1 MGLRIIYKDQEEFV
15 CNLTQA
21 RKMVEEEGWSW
32 TNSAPAKPSKSP
44 AKTRKAKVKVEAS
57 DLEIDSPF
65 NDGEPIN
72 IDLGETKEISE
83 EINPSDE
90 NKGD

>member
-1 MGLRIIYKDQEEFV
+1 MGLRIIYKGEKEFA
-15 CNLTQA
+15 CSLTQA
-21 RKMVEEEGWSW
+21 KKMVNEEGWSW
-32 TNSAPAKPSKSP
+32 TPTQSKPSKSP

-57 DLEIDSPF
+57 DIEVDSTF

-72 IDLGETKEISE
+72 IDLGETIENSE
-83 EINPSDE
+83 ESSSEE

>member
-1 MGLRIIYKDQEEFV
+1 MGLKIIYKGEKEFA
-15 CNLTQA
+15 CSLTQA
-21 RKMVEEEGWSW
+21 KKMVNEEGWSW
-32 TNSAPAKPSKSP
+32 TPTQSKPSKSP

-57 DLEIDSPF
+57 DIEVDSTF

-72 IDLGETKEISE
+72 IDLGETIENSE
-83 EINPSDE
+83 ESSSEE

>member
-1 MGLRIIYKDQEEFV
+1 MGLRIIYKDQEEFA
-15 CNLTQA
+15 CSLTQA
-21 RKMVEEEGWSW
+21 RKMVNEEGWSW
-32 TNSAPAKPSKSP
+32 TPTESKPSKSP

-72 IDLGETKEISE
+72 IDLGKTKEISE